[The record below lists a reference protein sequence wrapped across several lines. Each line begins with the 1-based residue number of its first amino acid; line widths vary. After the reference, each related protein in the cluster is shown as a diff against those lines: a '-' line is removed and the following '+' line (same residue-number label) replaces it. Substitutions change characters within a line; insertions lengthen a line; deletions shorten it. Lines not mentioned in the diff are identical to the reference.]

1 MHFKEMWDG
10 RDVWKSRCTLFDG
23 SGEKRE
29 ATQKERTWTK
39 SNCAV
44 FGNRLRSLGGNL
56 WCSVHI
62 EHPHS
67 VCWPGCL
74 ACPAISHMLLP
85 YERLV
90 LHLKQPDLGHNTSR
104 STWVLMREEMLG
116 HVDVAGIRD
125 DKFGISCC
133 AAYLHAWWKQA
144 GWFSASEDAE
154 CTRKKGNIYLCFARS
169 HPSFCSLWALWDLS
183 LHVTRWELRF
193 RDTLWGTELW
203 LVRALS
209 LTSPIFALHDTK
221 FCLLLC
227 FPFGWNA
234 FAYDFFY

>member
-10 RDVWKSRCTLFDG
+10 RDVWKSRCSLFDG

-29 ATQKERTWTK
+29 ATQKERTWPK

-125 DKFGISCC
+125 DKFGISFVQHTFTHDGSKL
-133 AAYLHAWWKQA
+133 ADSMHQRMP
-144 GWFSASEDAE
+144 SA
-154 CTRKKGNIYLCFARS
+154 
-169 HPSFCSLWALWDLS
+169 
-183 LHVTRWELRF
+183 
-193 RDTLWGTELW
+193 
-203 LVRALS
+203 LVRKGIFIYVSLVRIHHFVPYGICHYMWQAESSGSEIPCEGLS
-209 LTSPIFALHDTK
+209 
-221 FCLLLC
+221 C
-227 FPFGWNA
+227 GWCEL
-234 FAYDFFY
+234 